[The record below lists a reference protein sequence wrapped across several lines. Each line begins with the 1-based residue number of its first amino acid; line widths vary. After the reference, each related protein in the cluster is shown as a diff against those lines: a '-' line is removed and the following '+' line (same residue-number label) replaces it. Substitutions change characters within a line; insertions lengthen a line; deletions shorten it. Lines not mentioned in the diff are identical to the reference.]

1 MQVLQLDKQV
11 NKNTRI
17 LESLGEYEAGNFT
30 VVEAPVQY
38 SVPAGYSGTKNVQ
51 FSGKKVLYRQDT
63 GEPLSIVG
71 DRYQMTQYGDA
82 WKAAE
87 RILASSNLNLEGVT
101 RRMEESHNGGR
112 AFAVYT
118 LPAHTVDL
126 GKGHEV
132 QLQIIAYSSFDGS
145 WCFVLEVG
153 GVSLICAN
161 RQVAINGFSLYKSKH
176 TPSLNIAQ
184 GVGKISK
191 ALTVYEQ
198 EADRWKR
205 WKDQTISNRAAFGVF
220 AEAANCKFPKSC
232 PLRAV
237 HSLLEEPEVYRNKA
251 LMYMWN
257 QYTGTEQKLLGS
269 NEWAVFNA
277 MTHWATHAKAA
288 KKTAQGN
295 IASIKVRRNERVRSA
310 ARLQLAA

>member
-1 MQVLQLDKQV
+1 MQVLELNNQV
-11 NKNTRI
+11 NKNMRI
-17 LESLGEYEAGNFT
+17 LESLGNYTAGNFE
-30 VVEAPVQY
+30 VASSPVRY
-38 SVPAGYSGTKNVQ
+38 VDTDGVTHTDSNN
-51 FSGKKVLYRQDT
+51 KVLYRKDT
-63 GEPLSIVG
+63 GDVLNVVRN
-71 DRYQMTQYGDA
+71 RYKMAQYGDA

-87 RILASSNLNLEGVT
+87 RILANSDLNLQGIK
-101 RRMEESHNGGR
+101 RRMEESHGGGR

-118 LPAHTVDL
+118 LPEHTVDL

-161 RQVAINGFSLYKSKH
+161 RQVAIDGFSLYKSKH
-176 TPSLNIAQ
+176 TPSLNIAH
-184 GVGKISK
+184 GVGKISE
-191 ALTVYEQ
+191 ALTVYEK
-198 EADRWKR
+198 EAERWKR
-205 WKDQTISNRAAFGVF
+205 WKYQTIINRAAFNVF
-220 AEAANCKFPKSC
+220 ADAANCKFPKSQ
-232 PLRAV
+232 PNMTV
-237 HSLLEEPEVYRNKA
+237 HGLLEEPEVYRNKG
-251 LMYMWN
+251 LLYMWN

-295 IASIKVRRNERVRSA
+295 IASIKVRRNEQVRTA
-310 ARLQLAA
+310 AKLRLAA

>member
-11 NKNTRI
+11 NKNMRI

-38 SVPAGYSGTKNVQ
+38 SVPAGDSGTKNVQ

-63 GEPLSIVG
+63 DEPLSIVG
-71 DRYQMTQYGDA
+71 DRYQMAQYRDA

-87 RILASSNLNLEGVT
+87 RILVNSDLNLEGLE
-101 RRMEESHNGGR
+101 RRMEESHNGAR

-118 LPAHTVDL
+118 LPSHTVDL
-126 GKGHEV
+126 GGGDESV
-132 QLQIIAYSSFDGS
+132 LQISAYSSFDGS
-145 WCFVLEVG
+145 WCFTLEAGAVRM
-153 GVSLICAN
+153 LCLN
-161 RQVAINGFSLYKSKH
+161 TQVAIDGFSLYKSKH

-205 WKDQTISNRAAFGVF
+205 WKNQTISNRAAFGVF

-257 QYTGTEQKLLGS
+257 QYGSEQKLLGS

-277 MTHWATHAKAA
+277 MTHWATHANAA

>member
-1 MQVLQLDKQV
+1 MQVLELNNQV
-11 NKNTRI
+11 NKNMRI
-17 LESLGEYEAGNFT
+17 LESLGNYTAGNFE
-30 VVEAPVQY
+30 VASSPVRY
-38 SVPAGYSGTKNVQ
+38 VDTDGVTHTDSNN
-51 FSGKKVLYRQDT
+51 KVLYRKDT
-63 GEPLSIVG
+63 GDVLNVVRN
-71 DRYQMTQYGDA
+71 RYKMAQYGDA

-87 RILASSNLNLEGVT
+87 RILANSDLNLQGIK
-101 RRMEESHNGGR
+101 RRMEESHGGGR

-118 LPAHTVDL
+118 LPEHTVDL

-161 RQVAINGFSLYKSKH
+161 RQVAIDGFSLYKSKH
-176 TPSLNIAQ
+176 TPSLNIAH
-184 GVGKISK
+184 GVGKISE

-198 EADRWKR
+198 EAERWKR
-205 WKDQTISNRAAFGVF
+205 WKDQTISNRAAFNVF
-220 AEAANCKFPKSC
+220 ADAANCKFPKSQ
-232 PLRAV
+232 PNMTV
-237 HSLLEEPEVYRNKA
+237 HGLLEEPEVYRNKG
-251 LMYMWN
+251 LLYMCN

-295 IASIKVRRNERVRSA
+295 IASIKVRRNEQVRTA
-310 ARLQLAA
+310 AKLRLAA

>member
-1 MQVLQLDKQV
+1 MQVLELNNQV
-11 NKNTRI
+11 NKNMRI
-17 LESLGEYEAGNFT
+17 LESLGNYTAGNFE
-30 VVEAPVQY
+30 VASSPVRY
-38 SVPAGYSGTKNVQ
+38 VDTDGVTHTDSNN
-51 FSGKKVLYRQDT
+51 KVLYRKDT
-63 GEPLSIVG
+63 GDVLNVVRN
-71 DRYQMTQYGDA
+71 RYKMAQYGDA

-87 RILASSNLNLEGVT
+87 RILANSDLNLQGIK
-101 RRMEESHNGGR
+101 RRMEESHGGGR

-118 LPAHTVDL
+118 LPEHTVDL

-161 RQVAINGFSLYKSKH
+161 RQVAIDGFSLYKSKH
-176 TPSLNIAQ
+176 TPSLNIAH
-184 GVGKISK
+184 GVGKISE
-191 ALTVYEQ
+191 ALTVYEK
-198 EADRWKR
+198 EAERWKR
-205 WKDQTISNRAAFGVF
+205 WKDQTISNRAAFNVF
-220 AEAANCKFPKSC
+220 ADAANCKFPKSQ
-232 PLRAV
+232 PNMTV
-237 HSLLEEPEVYRNKA
+237 HGLLEEPEVYRNKG
-251 LMYMWN
+251 LLYMWN

-295 IASIKVRRNERVRSA
+295 IASIKVRRNEQVRTA
-310 ARLQLAA
+310 AKLRLAA

>member
-1 MQVLQLDKQV
+1 M
-11 NKNTRI
+11 N
-17 LESLGEYEAGNFT
+17 
-30 VVEAPVQY
+30 VVR
-38 SVPAGYSGTKNVQ
+38 N
-51 FSGKKVLYRQDT
+51 
-63 GEPLSIVG
+63 
-71 DRYQMTQYGDA
+71 RYKMAQYGDA

-87 RILASSNLNLEGVT
+87 RILANSDLNLQGIK
-101 RRMEESHNGGR
+101 RRMEESHGGGR

-118 LPAHTVDL
+118 LPEHTVDL

-161 RQVAINGFSLYKSKH
+161 RQVAIDGFSLYKSKH
-176 TPSLNIAQ
+176 TPSLNIAH
-184 GVGKISK
+184 GVGKISE

-198 EADRWKR
+198 EAERWKR
-205 WKDQTISNRAAFGVF
+205 WKDQTISNRAAFNVF
-220 AEAANCKFPKSC
+220 ADAANCKFPKSQ
-232 PLRAV
+232 PNMTV
-237 HSLLEEPEVYRNKA
+237 HGLLEEPEVYRNKG
-251 LMYMWN
+251 LLYMWN

-295 IASIKVRRNERVRSA
+295 IASIKVRRNEQVRTA
-310 ARLQLAA
+310 AKLRLAA

>member
-1 MQVLQLDKQV
+1 MQVLELNNQV
-11 NKNTRI
+11 NKNMRI
-17 LESLGEYEAGNFT
+17 LESLGNYTAGNFE
-30 VVEAPVQY
+30 VASSPVRY
-38 SVPAGYSGTKNVQ
+38 VDTDGVTHTDSNN
-51 FSGKKVLYRQDT
+51 KVLYRKDT
-63 GEPLSIVG
+63 GDVLNVVRN
-71 DRYQMTQYGDA
+71 RYKMAQYGDA

-87 RILASSNLNLEGVT
+87 RILANSDLNLQGIK
-101 RRMEESHNGGR
+101 RRMEESHGGGR

-118 LPAHTVDL
+118 LPEHTVDL

-161 RQVAINGFSLYKSKH
+161 RQVAIDGFSLYKSKH
-176 TPSLNIAQ
+176 TPSLNIAH
-184 GVGKISK
+184 GVGKISE

-198 EADRWKR
+198 EAERWKR
-205 WKDQTISNRAAFGVF
+205 WKDQTISNRAAFNVF
-220 AEAANCKFPKSC
+220 ADAANCKFPKSQ
-232 PLRAV
+232 PNMTV
-237 HSLLEEPEVYRNKA
+237 HGLLEEPEVYRNKG
-251 LMYMWN
+251 LLYMWN

-295 IASIKVRRNERVRSA
+295 IASIKVRRNEQVRTA
-310 ARLQLAA
+310 AKLRLAA